1 MATVYKLCKKN
12 KKDSCGPV
20 VYIKLSIYNGHFHIV
35 TQYLDPDVP
44 IYMET
49 YPNLVTQV

>member
-1 MATVYKLCKKN
+1 MATVYKLCKK
-12 KKDSCGPV
+12 KKTV